1 MASVPVPHHD
11 YRHGHRH
18 ERRCPSA
25 RAGDEADGS
34 NQVSG
39 HRVASRTGAR
49 PHVRLDSRR
58 DHGRRS
64 AHRGDSVESSA
75 AGLCEAFGHSPRAKA
90 HPLAVDDSRHRDFA
104 YHADRHRRTRS
115 RRPDCASDHRS
126 PAVALSA
133 RRDGSVYSNHRDF
146 AYHADRHRRT
156 RSRRPDCASDH
167 RSHAVALSAR
177 RDGPTDSNHRDFAYH
192 ADRQRTGDRAW
203 PVREGHRVGPVTV
216 RRRGRYPN
224 DGRHLIDTV
233 RSEGGHPHHDRN
245 SGHDEVQMGKKASPQ
260 STDHRPVMR
269 KRLAAH
275 GASVVVESDSRD
287 FLRIRVFTQPR
298 VSSAS

>member
-1 MASVPVPHHD
+1 MV
-11 YRHGHRH
+11 
-18 ERRCPSA
+18 
-25 RAGDEADGS
+25 DGS
-34 NQVSG
+34 IQVCD
-39 HRVASRTGAR
+39 HRVVTRTEAHR
-49 PHVRLDSRR
+49 RHAIRDSRR
-58 DHGRRS
+58 DHGRHS
-64 AHRGDSVESSA
+64 GHRGESDESTA
-75 AGLCEAFGHSPRAKA
+75 AGPCEAFGHSPRDEV
-90 HPLAVDDSRHRDFA
+90 HPLAVHDSHHRDFA
-104 YHADRHRRTRS
+104 YHADRPRRTRS
-115 RRPDCASDHRS
+115 RRHDFASDHRS

-133 RRDGSVYSNHRDF
+133 RRDGPVGSNR
-146 AYHADRHRRT
+146 HANAHLADHHRRT